1 MLFQNIKKV
10 RYLKHYNLRKCY
22 FMADELQHSSKNI
35 ASLDIQAKEL
45 GIGGDLS
52 PETDEILYKKRM
64 QKRKEVQSKR
74 LKVRKTKKG
83 LLIVFTGN
91 GKGKTTA
98 SLGMALRTIGHGH
111 KVAIIQFI
119 KGGWTTGEEKALKN
133 LSSNISWQA
142 LGEGFTWETQDRV
155 RDKELV
161 KEAWQIAKKFII
173 DESYKLVILDE
184 INIATKLGYLSPG
197 EIIKF
202 IKSLNNRKNHIVL
215 TGRGASESIINQA
228 DLVTEMKLIRHP
240 FKEQGIK
247 AQECVEF

>member
-1 MLFQNIKKV
+1 
-10 RYLKHYNLRKCY
+10 
-22 FMADELQHSSKNI
+22 MADETQPSSKNLT
-35 ASLDIQAKEL
+35 SLDIQAKEL
-45 GIGGDLS
+45 GIGGNLS
-52 PETDEILYKKRM
+52 PETDESLYKKRM

-98 SLGMALRTIGHGH
+98 ALGMALRTIGHGH

-133 LSSNISWQA
+133 LSSNISWHS

-155 RDKELV
+155 RDEELV
-161 KEAWQIAKKFII
+161 KDAWKVAKTFII
-173 DESYKLVILDE
+173 NESYKLIILDE
-184 INIATKLGYLSPG
+184 INIATKLGYLSPD
-197 EIIKF
+197 EIISF
-202 IKSLNNRKNHIVL
+202 IQSLNDRKNHIVL

-247 AQECVEF
+247 AQACIEF